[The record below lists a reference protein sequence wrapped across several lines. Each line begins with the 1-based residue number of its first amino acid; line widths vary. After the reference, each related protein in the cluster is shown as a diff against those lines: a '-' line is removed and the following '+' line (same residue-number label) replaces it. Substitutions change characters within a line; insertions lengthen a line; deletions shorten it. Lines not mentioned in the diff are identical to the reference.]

1 MTHPKTETA
10 NQLINEKNSK
20 LNAKLRPK
28 IDHPTSCW
36 QVGRSSKNTK
46 TLKVLQGF
54 WAPRHSNFEA
64 KLTNIRPQS
73 DQKSSK
79 KLINILTQFLIDF
92 WSNLDPFGEDFGFQV
107 GTKLGPNAI
116 KARFQNQSKKTTAF
130 WKAAGSILGGFWLP
144 LGRGWFNEMFFGG
157 PVGSWGFFRANQLIS
172 LKKIWRKN
180 LQSDFFDSIHRPG
193 GGESEPPKKWPTQKS
208 KKRTS

>member
-1 MTHPKTETA
+1 MKTIPSWMPSWD
-10 NQLINEKNSK
+10 QKSIIRLPVDK
-20 LNAKLRPK
+20 LAEV
-28 IDHPTSCW
+28 T
-36 QVGRSSKNTK
+36 SKNTK

-116 KARFQNQSKKTTAF
+116 KARFQNQSKKRLLFGRPLDRF
-130 WKAAGSILGGFWLP
+130 WVDFGCLLAGCGSTKCFLGVLLALGGS
-144 LGRGWFNEMFFGG
+144 FG
-157 PVGSWGFFRANQLIS
+157 
-172 LKKIWRKN
+172 
-180 LQSDFFDSIHRPG
+180 
-193 GGESEPPKKWPTQKS
+193 
-208 KKRTS
+208 RTS